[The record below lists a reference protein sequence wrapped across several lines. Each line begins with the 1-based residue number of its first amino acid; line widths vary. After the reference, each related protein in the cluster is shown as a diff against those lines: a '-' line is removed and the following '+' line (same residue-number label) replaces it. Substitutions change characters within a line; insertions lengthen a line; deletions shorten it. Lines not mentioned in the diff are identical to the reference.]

1 MGYGLLFLGY
11 FLLVNITFYGYTDLF
26 CGMVLLYALSR
37 LSVYNKPLRV
47 AFYIAVGFTVY
58 AIPEFLLSLLELF
71 PPAPLGFTNVMDALL
86 PVRYLLILALTVAVL
101 WGVRTMAKEVALT
114 KLSERIDCILIVPI
128 LANLMMAVLSIKPLI
143 TGMQAQT
150 ALGLTLIALTL
161 FLVSVGLAL
170 YSIYTAYMRICLPED
185 VDMPERPSRFA
196 FINRYRQRRD
206 ERAAEEARERE
217 ALLRRKLQNKK
228 RKKK

>member
-71 PPAPLGFTNVMDALL
+71 PPAPLGFINVMDALL
-86 PVRYLLILALTVAVL
+86 PMRYLLILALTVALL
-101 WGVRTMAKEVALT
+101 WGVRTMAKEVELT
-114 KLSERIDCILIVPI
+114 KLSERIDCILIVPV

-143 TGMQAQT
+143 TGMQTQT

-161 FLVSVGLAL
+161 FLVSVGLVL

>member
-71 PPAPLGFTNVMDALL
+71 PPAPLGFINVMDALL
-86 PVRYLLILALTVAVL
+86 PMRYLLILALTVALL
-101 WGVRTMAKEVALT
+101 WGVRTMAKEVELT

-161 FLVSVGLAL
+161 FLVSVGLTL

>member
-71 PPAPLGFTNVMDALL
+71 PPAPLGFINVMDALL
-86 PVRYLLILALTVAVL
+86 PVRYLLILALTVSVL
-101 WGVRTMAKEVALT
+101 WGVRTMAKEVELT
-114 KLSERIDCILIVPI
+114 KLSERIDCILIVPV

-161 FLVSVGLAL
+161 FLVSVGLTL

>member
-1 MGYGLLFLGY
+1 MGFGLLFLGY

-37 LSVYNKPLRV
+37 LSVYNKPLKI

-58 AIPEFLLSLLELF
+58 AIPEFLLSMLELF
-71 PPAPLGFTNVMDALL
+71 PPVPLGFANVMDALL
-86 PVRYLLILALTVAVL
+86 PVRYLVLLALTVTLL
-101 WGVRTMAKEVALT
+101 WGVRKVAKEVELQ
-114 KLSERIDCILIVPI
+114 KLAERIDCILIVPA

-143 TGMQAQT
+143 TGIETQT

-161 FLVSVGLAL
+161 FLLSLGLTL
-170 YSIYTAYMRICLPED
+170 YVIYTAYMRICLPED
-185 VDMPERPSRFA
+185 VDMPEKPSRFA

-217 ALLRRKLQNKK
+217 ALLKHKLQNQK